1 MRRRGPGSG
10 RWRTWFGF
18 EPHGHGS
25 EPWGWRRRFFES
37 GEVRLALLSLLAER
51 PMHGYELMKEMEA
64 RSGGMYQASAGTVY
78 PNLQQLE
85 DEGLVRM
92 ETGKD
97 GKRVYH
103 ITDEGRKALK
113 EQAPGVERIWSRAS
127 AWDDWRDAFSPG
139 GTEVMGP
146 LMRIARAAFRAAA
159 RGDTAQVERVREVL
173 RKTGEQLEKMA
184 PAGAKGAGDEVD

>member
-1 MRRRGPGSG
+1 
-10 RWRTWFGF
+10 
-18 EPHGHGS
+18 
-25 EPWGWRRRFFES
+25 
-37 GEVRLALLSLLAER
+37 
-51 PMHGYELMKEMEA
+51 
-64 RSGGMYQASAGTVY
+64 
-78 PNLQQLE
+78 
-85 DEGLVRM
+85 M

-103 ITDEGRKALK
+103 ITNEGRNALK
-113 EQAPGVERIWSRAS
+113 KEAPGVERIWSRAS

-173 RKTGEQLEKMA
+173 RKAGEQLEKMA
-184 PAGAKGAGDEVD
+184 PEGAKSAGDEVD

>member
-25 EPWGWRRRFFES
+25 EPWCWRRRFFES